1 MKTTIL
7 TMTLLMGV
15 LIGNA
20 QECNYYKNEVDEF
33 TGDTRIIMETEP
45 FISHTDSALLKYY
58 KRKKEQYLEIGVY
71 TAKLNETY
79 ALYFNAKF
87 QTKKA
92 YEYYGVV
99 SKGSKIIMK
108 LADGSMIELIIG
120 KSDFGD
126 SDYDRGTTT
135 YSSYCVLEESDISSL
150 KSSNIDKVRVYWSKG
165 YGSYDCDSPGLLIK
179 QLNCLDK

>member
-33 TGDTRIIMETEP
+33 TGDTKIIMDTEP
-45 FISHTDSALLKYY
+45 FISHTDSSLLKYY
-58 KRKKEQYLEIGVY
+58 KKKKEQYLEVGVY
-71 TAKLNETY
+71 VAKLNETY
-79 ALYFNAKF
+79 VMYFDAKF

-108 LADGSMIELIIG
+108 LADGTMTELIIS

-126 SDYDRGTTT
+126 TDYDRGTST
-135 YSSYCVLEESDISSL
+135 YSSYCILGKSDISSL
-150 KSSNIDKVRVYWSKG
+150 KSSNIDKVRIYWSKG
-165 YGSYDCDSPGLLIK
+165 YESYDCDSPGLLIK